1 MENRINK
8 DIEQLI
14 ETSFLKEYIE
24 DPFTTDISFNGT
36 ELRVQSNKVGR
47 YQPEQQPSEKD
58 VFELGVKIA
67 NLQQKEWNN
76 NVPRLNTELDTY
88 RVNFIHRVLSPSGCT
103 FAIRISRP
111 QLVQSKIS
119 DMANEDVE
127 QLLKVLVMAESNI
140 IAAGRTGSGKTEFQ
154 KLLAY
159 YFEDYKKVT
168 LLEDTM
174 DSHLKEIY
182 KNKDIN
188 SWRVS
193 EEIGYK
199 ELTREALR
207 NNPDWLIIAETRGS
221 EAYDLLNAALTDHS
235 VITTLHATDAPS
247 IVDRLL
253 WMIGQDYPISEV
265 LLGRNIVNAFK
276 FGLHLEMRYAKDK
289 KGVTREMDELVEFT
303 GFSLEKG
310 AEYQYLYKKERK
322 YNSDL
327 NIYELVEIMNPLSEN
342 SLRMLESK
350 ELIHLVPAV
359 FKTKRS

>member
-1 MENRINK
+1 MENKVQK
-8 DIEQLI
+8 DIEALI
-14 ETSFLKEYIE
+14 ENSFLKDFIL

-36 ELRVQSNKVGR
+36 QLRVQSNKKGR
-47 YQPEQQPSEKD
+47 YQPEKQPTEKE
-58 VFELGVKIA
+58 VFELGMKIA

-76 NVPRLNTELDTY
+76 SVPRLNTELDTY

-168 LLEDTM
+168 LIEDTM

-193 EEIGYK
+193 NEIGYK

-235 VITTLHATDAPS
+235 VITTLHATDAPA

-253 WMIGQDYPISEV
+253 WMIGQDYPISEL
-265 LLGRNIVNAFK
+265 LLGRNIVNAFR
-276 FGLHLEMRYAKDK
+276 FGLHLEMRQTSE
-289 KGVTREMDELVEFT
+289 GISREVDELVEFN
-303 GFSLEKG
+303 GFTLEKG
-310 AEYQYLYKKERK
+310 AEYEYLYRKERR
-322 YNSDL
+322 YNSEL
-327 NIYELVEIMNPLSEN
+327 KIYELVETMNPLSDK

-350 ELIHLVPAV
+350 ELIHLVPDV
-359 FKTKRS
+359 FKRERS